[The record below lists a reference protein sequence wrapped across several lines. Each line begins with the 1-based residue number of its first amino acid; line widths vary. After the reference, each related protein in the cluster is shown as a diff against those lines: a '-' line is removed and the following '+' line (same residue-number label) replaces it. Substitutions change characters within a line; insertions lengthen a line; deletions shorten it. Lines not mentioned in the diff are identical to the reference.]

1 MSVQNKFRCP
11 RCFYETDR
19 TFNLKN
25 HLNRKKVCLPLYSNI
40 SIDVLR
46 RNIQDKKRK
55 FFTSNNTLRRSYL
68 RDPVEILNKHECNVC
83 FKKFS
88 RKDSLKRH
96 CENNCKQ
103 ICMIHPK
110 IEIKKRSYGQENLCK
125 VSSSDIVDIVE
136 KGTVVSGINK
146 LLSKIH
152 FNEETPENCNIRLTS
167 DKTKYAEVFQEGGW
181 KRVLKSD
188 FIFSII
194 LEKANMIDEAFVGR
208 SKKLFHHKFD
218 NKYYNTPRSKFH
230 RDLEKNV
237 ECHLLNC
244 TRRLMYRNFI

>member
-1 MSVQNKFRCP
+1 MSVQKKFRCP
-11 RCFYETDR
+11 RCFYESDR

-25 HLNRKKVCLPLYSNI
+25 HLNRKRVCLPLYSNI

-46 RNIQDKKRK
+46 KNIQDKIKK
-55 FFTSNNTLRRSYL
+55 FFTYNTLRRNYL
-68 RDPVEILNKHECNVC
+68 RDPVDILNKHECDVC

-96 CENNCKQ
+96 CENNCKK
-103 ICMIHPK
+103 ISMIHSK
-110 IEIKKRSYGQENLCK
+110 IEIKKRSYGKENLRK
-125 VSSSDIVDIVE
+125 ISRSDIVEIVE
-136 KGTVVSGINK
+136 KGTVISGIKK
-146 LLSKIH
+146 LIRKIH
-152 FNEETPENCNIRLTS
+152 FNGETPENRNIRLTS

-181 KRVLKSD
+181 KKVLKSD

-194 LEKANMIDEAFVGR
+194 LEKANMIDEAFVDR
-208 SKKLFHHKFD
+208 PKKLFHHNFD

-244 TRRLMYRNFI
+244 TRRLM